1 MFKVIRLIIEVPACQ
16 CTMGEKPLVQLI
28 ISLKILSPKYTVPDF
43 KSD

>member
-1 MFKVIRLIIEVPACQ
+1 
-16 CTMGEKPLVQLI
+16 MGEKPLFELI